1 MKTYENQDL
10 GIVFNYPSE
19 WEMVYNCRV
28 KYGVDVYLRQGFTNF
43 GVIRVSDKIKNEVI
57 SNTKTLKQIL
67 RSTVQINEVIVE
79 DIQSDKYQVEDSQT
93 VTIMLHKKGD
103 AESIMIVERTLVV
116 HNFDHN
122 QLFIVVI
129 EDIPENFESGKSQH
143 QIKDMFDSFR
153 FL

>member
-28 KYGVDVYLRQGFTNF
+28 KYGVDVFLRQGFTNF
-43 GVIRVSDKIKNEVI
+43 GIIRVSDKIKNEVI

-67 RSTVQINEVIVE
+67 RSTVQINEVIVD
-79 DIQSDKYQVEDSQT
+79 DIHSNKYQVEDSQT
-93 VTIMLHKKGD
+93 ATMMLHKKGD
-103 AESIMIVERTLVV
+103 AESIMIVERTLVE
-116 HNFDHN
+116 HNYNHN
-122 QLFIVVI
+122 QLFIVVF
-129 EDIPENFESGKSQH
+129 EDIPENFESGKSQD
-143 QIKDMFDSFR
+143 QIKEIFDSFR